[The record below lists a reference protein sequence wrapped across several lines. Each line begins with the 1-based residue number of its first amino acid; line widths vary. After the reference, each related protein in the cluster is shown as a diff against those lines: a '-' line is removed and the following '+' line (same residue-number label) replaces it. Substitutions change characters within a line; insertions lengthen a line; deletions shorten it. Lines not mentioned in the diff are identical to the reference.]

1 MARVVID
8 IETNNLLADMLD
20 YSSLPYKLNKNA
32 SLWCVVIRDVDT
44 NEVIV
49 LKSESGNTIT
59 KDMLQDVLVGTTEII
74 AHNGIKF
81 DFISLKLFGVLDYTV
96 GYLGQDDTI
105 FGIPVKITDT
115 LIRSRLFNP
124 DRYGGHSLD
133 AWGKKLG
140 EHKGNFH
147 NFDSYSDEMVTYCIQ
162 DTNVTALIFKELEK
176 EYISYSG
183 WKKPE
188 KLENK
193 LADLAVRRETYGF
206 WFDKEL
212 AITCLDDLIGKMQEL
227 ENNVN
232 PLLPPKP
239 MNKTKLKQFTPPKN
253 QFKKDGSV
261 ISVMEKFAEKHG
273 AKIQGNKFYYKDDVL
288 LLPLDE
294 PIETHEKASISD
306 LDHVKMYL
314 IDLGWKPSEFKVR
327 DLTKDS
333 KKQNLSYQKRVEAL
347 DRWLEQTFTDEKYKD
362 SRLSELGMGDD
373 RDTIRTKLLSQ
384 LRDDKPVR
392 VPTSPMVRV
401 GVEKELCPNLVKLG
415 DKVSFANDF
424 TLYLTYKHRKSSIAG
439 GDVEDMDFDEE
450 TPNTG
455 FLAMYRD
462 VDKRIPTPA
471 IEIGASCVPASTRL
485 LTWDGYKKI
494 VDVKIG
500 DKVLTH
506 EGTYQVVTDCIDN
519 GVKPTF
525 KVTLSNGMTLTCT
538 ANHPFYTTEGWVRC
552 EDLVADNVYV
562 YGEKE
567 AWKDAVGFDGYKV
580 SSWGSVVGKRG
591 FEVKPLTSNISGRP
605 CGVDIYTAPH
615 KKTRKGVGRLVCE
628 AFNGGYSN
636 LEVRHLDGNSWNN
649 NAENLVFGTSAENS
663 ADWKLH
669 GSCGLVAKVVRKL
682 TDEDVS
688 EIKRLVSL
696 DGKRGAHGR
705 IAKTFNVSR
714 EHVRDICSGK
724 KRSEVLNTTTKFVQS
739 FKTSKVVSVEYVCDQ
754 PTFDITVED
763 AHSYVAEGIVV
774 HNTNRYRHIGVCNI
788 ARASSIYGKE
798 MRSMF
803 GCGDGMLQLGF
814 DFSSLE
820 ARIQGHYILS
830 FEGEELAE
838 QLLAS
843 KPNDIHTLN
852 AKKLGIARDQAKA
865 IGYMLMYGGSYH
877 KAKKML
883 GISESEAKT
892 LVEDYW
898 KAVQPLS
905 DLKEAVTKVWQERG
919 KKFVVGV
926 DGRKIMTRSQHSL
939 LNALFQS
946 GGVICAKYT
955 TVFIYQLLEEQGY
968 NCNPFEH
975 SELDMCGMIEY
986 HDEGQLAVNP
996 KLIHLKV
1003 FDTEEQYKDFVS
1015 NWEGEQ
1021 LGAET
1026 HYQSGKICIAL
1037 PNPVSLAIEKAIKM
1051 AEKETRLKVPLGME
1065 YIVHKNWYG
1074 CH

>member
-1 MARVVID
+1 
-8 IETNNLLADMLD
+8 MLD
-20 YSSLPYKLNKNA
+20 YSSLPYKLNRDAN
-32 SLWCVVIRDVDT
+32 LWCIVIRDVDT
-44 NEVIV
+44 NEVTV
-49 LKSESGNTIT
+49 LKSESGETIT
-59 KDMLQDVLVGTTEII
+59 KEMLQDALVGTAEII

-81 DFISLKLFGVLDYTV
+81 DLISLKLFGVLDYTV

-147 NFDSYSDEMVTYCIQ
+147 NFESYSDEMVTYCIQ

-176 EYISYSG
+176 EYVSYNG

-212 AITCLDDLIGKMQEL
+212 AITCLDDLTGKMQEL

-253 QFKKDGSV
+253 PFKKDGSV
-261 ISVMEKFAEKHG
+261 SSIMEKFAEKHG
-273 AKIQGNKFYYKDDVL
+273 ARIQGNKFYYKDDVF

-314 IDLGWKPSEFKVR
+314 IELGWQPSEFKVR

-347 DRWLEQTFTDEKYKD
+347 DRWLEQTFTEEKYKD

-401 GVEKELCPNLVKLG
+401 GVEKDLCPNLVKLG

-471 IEIGASCVPASTRL
+471 IEIGAS
-485 LTWDGYKKI
+485 
-494 VDVKIG
+494 
-500 DKVLTH
+500 
-506 EGTYQVVTDCIDN
+506 
-519 GVKPTF
+519 
-525 KVTLSNGMTLTCT
+525 
-538 ANHPFYTTEGWVRC
+538 
-552 EDLVADNVYV
+552 
-562 YGEKE
+562 
-567 AWKDAVGFDGYKV
+567 
-580 SSWGSVVGKRG
+580 
-591 FEVKPLTSNISGRP
+591 
-605 CGVDIYTAPH
+605 
-615 KKTRKGVGRLVCE
+615 
-628 AFNGGYSN
+628 
-636 LEVRHLDGNSWNN
+636 
-649 NAENLVFGTSAENS
+649 
-663 ADWKLH
+663 
-669 GSCGLVAKVVRKL
+669 
-682 TDEDVS
+682 
-688 EIKRLVSL
+688 
-696 DGKRGAHGR
+696 
-705 IAKTFNVSR
+705 
-714 EHVRDICSGK
+714 
-724 KRSEVLNTTTKFVQS
+724 
-739 FKTSKVVSVEYVCDQ
+739 
-754 PTFDITVED
+754 
-763 AHSYVAEGIVV
+763 
-774 HNTNRYRHIGVCNI
+774 TNRYRHIGVCNI

-865 IGYMLMYGGSYH
+865 ISYMLMYGGSHH

-883 GISESEAKT
+883 GISEREAKT
-892 LVEDYW
+892 LVDDYW

-905 DLKEAVTKVWQERG
+905 DLKEAVTKVCKERG

-986 HDEGQLAVNP
+986 HDECQLAVNP
-996 KLIHLKV
+996 KLIPLKV

-1015 NWEGEQ
+1015 NWKGEQ

-1065 YIVHKNWYG
+1065 YVVHKNWYG

>member
-20 YSSLPYKLNKNA
+20 YSSLPYKLHKNA

-44 NEVIV
+44 NEVTV

-59 KDMLQDVLVGTTEII
+59 KDMLQDALVGTTEII

-147 NFDSYSDEMVTYCIQ
+147 NFESYSDEMVTYCIQ

-176 EYISYSG
+176 EYVSYSG

-212 AITCLDDLIGKMQEL
+212 AIICLDDLIGKMQEL

-261 ISVMEKFAEKHG
+261 SSVMEKFAEKHG
-273 AKIQGNKFYYKDDVL
+273 AKIQGNKFYYKDDVF

-314 IDLGWKPSEFKVR
+314 IDLGWQPSEFKVR

-347 DRWLEQTFTDEKYKD
+347 DRWLEQTFTEEKYKD
-362 SRLSELGMGDD
+362 SRLSELGMGND
-373 RDTIRTKLLSQ
+373 RDTIRTKLLSR

-401 GVEKELCPNLVKLG
+401 GVEKDLCPNLVMLG

-455 FLAMYRD
+455 FLSMYRD
-462 VDKRIPTPA
+462 VDKRIPTPSV
-471 IEIGASCVPASTRL
+471 EIGAS
-485 LTWDGYKKI
+485 
-494 VDVKIG
+494 
-500 DKVLTH
+500 
-506 EGTYQVVTDCIDN
+506 
-519 GVKPTF
+519 
-525 KVTLSNGMTLTCT
+525 
-538 ANHPFYTTEGWVRC
+538 
-552 EDLVADNVYV
+552 
-562 YGEKE
+562 
-567 AWKDAVGFDGYKV
+567 
-580 SSWGSVVGKRG
+580 
-591 FEVKPLTSNISGRP
+591 
-605 CGVDIYTAPH
+605 
-615 KKTRKGVGRLVCE
+615 
-628 AFNGGYSN
+628 
-636 LEVRHLDGNSWNN
+636 
-649 NAENLVFGTSAENS
+649 
-663 ADWKLH
+663 
-669 GSCGLVAKVVRKL
+669 
-682 TDEDVS
+682 
-688 EIKRLVSL
+688 
-696 DGKRGAHGR
+696 
-705 IAKTFNVSR
+705 
-714 EHVRDICSGK
+714 
-724 KRSEVLNTTTKFVQS
+724 
-739 FKTSKVVSVEYVCDQ
+739 
-754 PTFDITVED
+754 
-763 AHSYVAEGIVV
+763 
-774 HNTNRYRHIGVCNI
+774 TNRYRHIGVCNI

-803 GCGDGMLQLGF
+803 GCGDGMLQMGF

-843 KPNDIHTLN
+843 KPNDIHSVN
-852 AKKLGIARDQAKA
+852 AKKLNIARDQAKSLSYA
-865 IGYMLMYGGSYH
+865 LMYGASWH
-877 KAKKML
+877 KLKTML
-883 GISESEAKT
+883 GLNDAEAKA
-892 LVEDYW
+892 LFDAYW

-905 DLKEAVTKVWQERG
+905 DLKEAVTKVWKERG

-996 KLIHLKV
+996 KLIPLKV

-1015 NWEGEQ
+1015 NWKGGQ

-1037 PNPVSLAIEKAIKM
+1037 PNHVSLAIEKAIKM

-1065 YIVHKNWYG
+1065 YVVHKNWYG

>member
-8 IETNNLLADMLD
+8 IETNNLLANMLD
-20 YSSLPYKLNKNA
+20 YSSLPYKLHKNA
-32 SLWCVVIRDVDT
+32 NLWCVVIRDVDT
-44 NEVIV
+44 NEVTV

-59 KDMLQDVLVGTTEII
+59 KEMLQNALVGTTEVI

-147 NFDSYSDEMVTYCIQ
+147 NFESYSDEMVTYCIQ

-176 EYISYSG
+176 EYVSYSG

-253 QFKKDGSV
+253 PFKKDGSV
-261 ISVMEKFAEKHG
+261 SAVMEKFAEKHG
-273 AKIQGNKFYYKDDVL
+273 AKIQGNKFYYKDDVF

-294 PIETHEKASISD
+294 PIETYEKASISD

-314 IDLGWKPSEFKVR
+314 IDLGWQPSEFKVR

-347 DRWLEQTFTDEKYKD
+347 DRWLEQTFTEEKYKD

-415 DKVSFANDF
+415 DKVSFADDF

-439 GDVEDMDFDEE
+439 GDVEDMNFDEE

-455 FLAMYRD
+455 FLSMYRD

-471 IEIGASCVPASTRL
+471 IEIGAS
-485 LTWDGYKKI
+485 
-494 VDVKIG
+494 
-500 DKVLTH
+500 
-506 EGTYQVVTDCIDN
+506 
-519 GVKPTF
+519 
-525 KVTLSNGMTLTCT
+525 
-538 ANHPFYTTEGWVRC
+538 
-552 EDLVADNVYV
+552 
-562 YGEKE
+562 
-567 AWKDAVGFDGYKV
+567 
-580 SSWGSVVGKRG
+580 
-591 FEVKPLTSNISGRP
+591 
-605 CGVDIYTAPH
+605 
-615 KKTRKGVGRLVCE
+615 
-628 AFNGGYSN
+628 
-636 LEVRHLDGNSWNN
+636 
-649 NAENLVFGTSAENS
+649 
-663 ADWKLH
+663 
-669 GSCGLVAKVVRKL
+669 
-682 TDEDVS
+682 
-688 EIKRLVSL
+688 
-696 DGKRGAHGR
+696 
-705 IAKTFNVSR
+705 
-714 EHVRDICSGK
+714 
-724 KRSEVLNTTTKFVQS
+724 
-739 FKTSKVVSVEYVCDQ
+739 
-754 PTFDITVED
+754 
-763 AHSYVAEGIVV
+763 
-774 HNTNRYRHIGVCNI
+774 TNRYRHIGVCNI

-803 GCGDGMLQLGF
+803 GCGDGMLQMGF

-843 KPNDIHTLN
+843 KPNDIHSVN
-852 AKKLGIARDQAKA
+852 AKKLNIARDQAKSLSYA
-865 IGYMLMYGGSYH
+865 LMYGASWH
-877 KAKKML
+877 KLKTML
-883 GISESEAKT
+883 GLNDTEAKA
-892 LVEDYW
+892 LFDAYW

-905 DLKEAVTKVWQERG
+905 DLKEAVTKVWQQRG

-986 HDEGQLAVNP
+986 HKCCGFLQ
-996 KLIHLKV
+996 
-1003 FDTEEQYKDFVS
+1003 
-1015 NWEGEQ
+1015 
-1021 LGAET
+1021 
-1026 HYQSGKICIAL
+1026 
-1037 PNPVSLAIEKAIKM
+1037 
-1051 AEKETRLKVPLGME
+1051 
-1065 YIVHKNWYG
+1065 
-1074 CH
+1074 

>member
-1 MARVVID
+1 MTRKVID

-20 YSSLPYKLNKNA
+20 YSSLPYKLNKDA
-32 SLWCVVIRDVDT
+32 RLWCVVIRDVDT
-44 NEVIV
+44 NEVTV

-59 KDMLQDVLVGTTEII
+59 KEMLKDALVGTTEII

-147 NFDSYSDEMVTYCIQ
+147 NFESYSDEMVTYCIQ

-176 EYISYSG
+176 EYVSYSG

-206 WFDKEL
+206 WFDKKL
-212 AITCLDDLIGKMQEL
+212 AVTCLDDLIGKMQEL

-253 QFKKDGSV
+253 PFKKDGSV
-261 ISVMEKFAEKHG
+261 SAIMEKFAEKHG
-273 AKIQGNKFYYKDDVL
+273 AKIQGNKFYYKDDVF

-314 IDLGWKPSEFKVR
+314 IDLGWQPSEFKVR

-347 DRWLEQTFTDEKYKD
+347 DRWLEQTFTDEKYKE
-362 SRLSELGMGDD
+362 SRLNELGMGND
-373 RDTIRTKLLSQ
+373 RDVIRRKLLSKLQ
-384 LRDDKPVR
+384 DDKPVR

-401 GVEKELCPNLVKLG
+401 GVEKDLCPNLVKLG

-462 VDKRIPTPA
+462 VDKRIPTPS
-471 IEIGASCVPASTRL
+471 IEIGAS
-485 LTWDGYKKI
+485 
-494 VDVKIG
+494 
-500 DKVLTH
+500 
-506 EGTYQVVTDCIDN
+506 
-519 GVKPTF
+519 
-525 KVTLSNGMTLTCT
+525 
-538 ANHPFYTTEGWVRC
+538 
-552 EDLVADNVYV
+552 
-562 YGEKE
+562 
-567 AWKDAVGFDGYKV
+567 
-580 SSWGSVVGKRG
+580 
-591 FEVKPLTSNISGRP
+591 
-605 CGVDIYTAPH
+605 
-615 KKTRKGVGRLVCE
+615 
-628 AFNGGYSN
+628 
-636 LEVRHLDGNSWNN
+636 
-649 NAENLVFGTSAENS
+649 
-663 ADWKLH
+663 
-669 GSCGLVAKVVRKL
+669 
-682 TDEDVS
+682 
-688 EIKRLVSL
+688 
-696 DGKRGAHGR
+696 
-705 IAKTFNVSR
+705 
-714 EHVRDICSGK
+714 
-724 KRSEVLNTTTKFVQS
+724 
-739 FKTSKVVSVEYVCDQ
+739 
-754 PTFDITVED
+754 
-763 AHSYVAEGIVV
+763 
-774 HNTNRYRHIGVCNI
+774 TNRYRHIGVCNI

-803 GCGDGMLQLGF
+803 GCGDGMLQMGF

-843 KPNDIHTLN
+843 KPNDIHSVN
-852 AKKLGIARDQAKA
+852 AKKLNIARDQAKSLSYA
-865 IGYMLMYGGSYH
+865 LMYGASWH
-877 KAKKML
+877 KLKTML
-883 GISESEAKT
+883 GLNDTDAKA
-892 LVEDYW
+892 LFDAYW

-905 DLKEAVTKVWQERG
+905 DLKEAVTKVWQQRG

-986 HDEGQLAVNP
+986 HDECQLAVNP
-996 KLIHLKV
+996 KLIPLKV

-1015 NWEGEQ
+1015 GWKGEQ

-1037 PNPVSLAIEKAIKM
+1037 PNPISLAIEKAIKM

>member
-261 ISVMEKFAEKHG
+261 SSVMEKFAEKHG

-471 IEIGASCVPASTRL
+471 IEIGAS
-485 LTWDGYKKI
+485 
-494 VDVKIG
+494 
-500 DKVLTH
+500 
-506 EGTYQVVTDCIDN
+506 
-519 GVKPTF
+519 
-525 KVTLSNGMTLTCT
+525 
-538 ANHPFYTTEGWVRC
+538 
-552 EDLVADNVYV
+552 
-562 YGEKE
+562 
-567 AWKDAVGFDGYKV
+567 
-580 SSWGSVVGKRG
+580 
-591 FEVKPLTSNISGRP
+591 
-605 CGVDIYTAPH
+605 
-615 KKTRKGVGRLVCE
+615 
-628 AFNGGYSN
+628 
-636 LEVRHLDGNSWNN
+636 
-649 NAENLVFGTSAENS
+649 
-663 ADWKLH
+663 
-669 GSCGLVAKVVRKL
+669 
-682 TDEDVS
+682 
-688 EIKRLVSL
+688 
-696 DGKRGAHGR
+696 
-705 IAKTFNVSR
+705 
-714 EHVRDICSGK
+714 
-724 KRSEVLNTTTKFVQS
+724 
-739 FKTSKVVSVEYVCDQ
+739 
-754 PTFDITVED
+754 
-763 AHSYVAEGIVV
+763 
-774 HNTNRYRHIGVCNI
+774 TNRYRHIGVCNI

-865 IGYMLMYGGSYH
+865 ISYMLMYGGSYH

>member
-1 MARVVID
+1 MSRKVID
-8 IETNNLLADMLD
+8 IETNNLLAEMLD
-20 YSSLPYKLNKNA
+20 FSSLPYKLHKNA
-32 SLWCVVIRDVDT
+32 NLWCVVIRDVDT
-44 NEVIV
+44 NEVTV

-59 KDMLQDVLVGTTEII
+59 KEMLQNALVGTTEII

-147 NFDSYSDEMVTYCIQ
+147 NFESYSDEMVTYCIQ

-176 EYISYSG
+176 EYVSYNG

-212 AITCLDDLIGKMQEL
+212 AVTCLDDLIGKMQEL
-227 ENNVN
+227 ETNVN

-253 QFKKDGSV
+253 PFKKDGSV
-261 ISVMEKFAEKHG
+261 SSIMEKFAEKHG
-273 AKIQGNKFYYKDDVL
+273 ARIQGNKFYYKDDVF

-306 LDHVKMYL
+306 IDHVKMYL
-314 IDLGWKPSEFKVR
+314 IELGWQPSEFKVR

-347 DRWLEQTFTDEKYKD
+347 DRWLEQTFTEEKYKD

-401 GVEKELCPNLVKLG
+401 GVEKDLCPNLVKLG
-415 DKVSFANDF
+415 DRVSFANDF

-471 IEIGASCVPASTRL
+471 IEIGAS
-485 LTWDGYKKI
+485 
-494 VDVKIG
+494 
-500 DKVLTH
+500 
-506 EGTYQVVTDCIDN
+506 
-519 GVKPTF
+519 
-525 KVTLSNGMTLTCT
+525 
-538 ANHPFYTTEGWVRC
+538 
-552 EDLVADNVYV
+552 
-562 YGEKE
+562 
-567 AWKDAVGFDGYKV
+567 
-580 SSWGSVVGKRG
+580 
-591 FEVKPLTSNISGRP
+591 
-605 CGVDIYTAPH
+605 
-615 KKTRKGVGRLVCE
+615 
-628 AFNGGYSN
+628 
-636 LEVRHLDGNSWNN
+636 
-649 NAENLVFGTSAENS
+649 
-663 ADWKLH
+663 
-669 GSCGLVAKVVRKL
+669 
-682 TDEDVS
+682 
-688 EIKRLVSL
+688 
-696 DGKRGAHGR
+696 
-705 IAKTFNVSR
+705 
-714 EHVRDICSGK
+714 
-724 KRSEVLNTTTKFVQS
+724 
-739 FKTSKVVSVEYVCDQ
+739 
-754 PTFDITVED
+754 
-763 AHSYVAEGIVV
+763 
-774 HNTNRYRHIGVCNI
+774 TNRYRHIGVCNI

-865 IGYMLMYGGSYH
+865 ISYMLMYGGSHH

-883 GISESEAKT
+883 GISEMEAKT
-892 LVEDYW
+892 LVDDYW

-905 DLKEAVTKVWQERG
+905 DLKEAVTKVCKERG

-986 HDEGQLAVNP
+986 HDECQLAVNP
-996 KLIHLKV
+996 KLIPLKV

-1015 NWEGEQ
+1015 NWKGVQ

-1065 YIVHKNWYG
+1065 YVVHKNWYG

>member
-1 MARVVID
+1 MTRKVID
-8 IETNNLLADMLD
+8 IETNNLLAEMLD
-20 YSSLPYKLNKNA
+20 FSSFPYKLNSDA
-32 SLWCVVIRDVDT
+32 RLWCIVIRDVDT
-44 NEVIV
+44 NEVTV
-49 LKSESGNTIT
+49 LKSESGDTIT
-59 KDMLQDVLVGTTEII
+59 KEMLQNALHGTTEII

-81 DFISLKLFGVLDYTV
+81 DFISLKLFGVLGYTV
-96 GYLGQDDTI
+96 GYLGQDDAI

-140 EHKGNFH
+140 EPKGNFH
-147 NFDSYSDEMVTYCIQ
+147 NFESYSDEMVTYCIQ

-176 EYISYSG
+176 EYVSYNG

-239 MNKTKLKQFTPPKN
+239 MNKTKLKQFTAPKN

-261 ISVMEKFAEKHG
+261 SSVMEKFAEKHG

-333 KKQNLSYQKRVEAL
+333 KKQNLSYQKRIEAL
-347 DRWLEQTFTDEKYKD
+347 DRWLEQTFTDEKYKE
-362 SRLSELGMGDD
+362 SRLGELGMGDD
-373 RDTIRTKLLSQ
+373 KGTIRTKLLSQ

-439 GDVEDMDFDEE
+439 GDVEDIDFDEE
-450 TPNTG
+450 TPSTG

-471 IEIGASCVPASTRL
+471 IEIGAS
-485 LTWDGYKKI
+485 
-494 VDVKIG
+494 
-500 DKVLTH
+500 
-506 EGTYQVVTDCIDN
+506 
-519 GVKPTF
+519 
-525 KVTLSNGMTLTCT
+525 
-538 ANHPFYTTEGWVRC
+538 
-552 EDLVADNVYV
+552 
-562 YGEKE
+562 
-567 AWKDAVGFDGYKV
+567 
-580 SSWGSVVGKRG
+580 
-591 FEVKPLTSNISGRP
+591 
-605 CGVDIYTAPH
+605 
-615 KKTRKGVGRLVCE
+615 
-628 AFNGGYSN
+628 
-636 LEVRHLDGNSWNN
+636 
-649 NAENLVFGTSAENS
+649 
-663 ADWKLH
+663 
-669 GSCGLVAKVVRKL
+669 
-682 TDEDVS
+682 
-688 EIKRLVSL
+688 
-696 DGKRGAHGR
+696 
-705 IAKTFNVSR
+705 
-714 EHVRDICSGK
+714 
-724 KRSEVLNTTTKFVQS
+724 
-739 FKTSKVVSVEYVCDQ
+739 
-754 PTFDITVED
+754 
-763 AHSYVAEGIVV
+763 
-774 HNTNRYRHIGVCNI
+774 TNRYRHIGVCNI

-803 GCGDGMLQLGF
+803 GCGDGMLQVGF
-814 DFSSLE
+814 DFASLE
-820 ARIQGHYILS
+820 ARIQGHYIMN
-830 FEGEELAE
+830 FEGEGLAE

-865 IGYMLMYGGSYH
+865 ISYMLMYGGSHH

-883 GISESEAKT
+883 GIGESEAKT

-905 DLKEAVTKVWQERG
+905 DLKEAVTKVWKERG

-986 HDEGQLAVNP
+986 HDECQLAVNP
-996 KLIHLKV
+996 KLIPLKV
-1003 FDTEEQYKDFVS
+1003 FDTEEQYQDFVS
-1015 NWEGEQ
+1015 GWKGEQ

-1037 PNPVSLAIEKAIKM
+1037 PNPISLAIEKAIKM

-1065 YIVHKNWYG
+1065 YIVHKN
-1074 CH
+1074 

>member
-20 YSSLPYKLNKNA
+20 YSSLPYKLTKNA
-32 SLWCVVIRDVDT
+32 NLWCIVVRDVDT
-44 NEVIV
+44 NEVTV

-59 KDMLQDVLVGTTEII
+59 KEMLQNALVGTTEII

-81 DFISLKLFGVLDYTV
+81 DFISLKLFAVLDYTV

-105 FGIPVKITDT
+105 FGIPIKITDT

-162 DTNVTALIFKELEK
+162 DTNVTTLIFKELEK
-176 EYISYSG
+176 EYVSYRG

-239 MNKTKLKQFTPPKN
+239 MNKTKLKQFTAPKN
-253 QFKKDGSV
+253 PFKKDGSV
-261 ISVMEKFAEKHG
+261 SSVMEKFADKHG
-273 AKIQGNKFYYKDDVL
+273 AKIQGNKFYYKDDVF
-288 LLPLDE
+288 LLPLDT

-347 DRWLEQTFTDEKYKD
+347 DRWLEQTFTDEKYKE

-373 RDTIRTKLLSQ
+373 RDTIRRKLLSKLQ
-384 LRDDKPVR
+384 DDKPVR

-401 GVEKELCPNLVKLG
+401 GVEKDLCPNLVKLG

-471 IEIGASCVPASTRL
+471 IEIGAS
-485 LTWDGYKKI
+485 
-494 VDVKIG
+494 
-500 DKVLTH
+500 
-506 EGTYQVVTDCIDN
+506 
-519 GVKPTF
+519 
-525 KVTLSNGMTLTCT
+525 
-538 ANHPFYTTEGWVRC
+538 
-552 EDLVADNVYV
+552 
-562 YGEKE
+562 
-567 AWKDAVGFDGYKV
+567 
-580 SSWGSVVGKRG
+580 
-591 FEVKPLTSNISGRP
+591 
-605 CGVDIYTAPH
+605 
-615 KKTRKGVGRLVCE
+615 
-628 AFNGGYSN
+628 
-636 LEVRHLDGNSWNN
+636 
-649 NAENLVFGTSAENS
+649 
-663 ADWKLH
+663 
-669 GSCGLVAKVVRKL
+669 
-682 TDEDVS
+682 
-688 EIKRLVSL
+688 
-696 DGKRGAHGR
+696 
-705 IAKTFNVSR
+705 
-714 EHVRDICSGK
+714 
-724 KRSEVLNTTTKFVQS
+724 
-739 FKTSKVVSVEYVCDQ
+739 
-754 PTFDITVED
+754 
-763 AHSYVAEGIVV
+763 
-774 HNTNRYRHIGVCNI
+774 TNRYRHIGVCNI

-830 FEGEELAE
+830 FEGEGLAE

-883 GISESEAKT
+883 GIGESEAKT

-905 DLKEAVTKVWQERG
+905 DLKEAVTKVWQQRG

-926 DGRKIMTRSQHSL
+926 DGRNIMTRSQHSL

-955 TVFIYQLLEEQGY
+955 TVFLYQLLEEQGY
-968 NCNPFEH
+968 NCNPFEQ

-986 HDEGQLAVNP
+986 HDECQLAVNP
-996 KLIHLKV
+996 KLIPLKV

-1015 NWEGEQ
+1015 GWQGEQ

-1051 AEKETRLKVPLGME
+1051 AEKETGLKVPLGME

>member
-1 MARVVID
+1 MFVILFNGESKVSRKVID
-8 IETNNLLADMLD
+8 IETNNLLANMLD
-20 YSSLPYKLNKNA
+20 FSSLPYKLKTDA
-32 SLWCVVIRDVDT
+32 RLWCIVIRDVDT
-44 NEVIV
+44 NEVTV
-49 LKSESGNTIT
+49 LKSESGDTIT
-59 KDMLQDVLVGTTEII
+59 KGMLQNALHGTTEII

-81 DFISLKLFGVLDYTV
+81 DFISLKLFGVLGYTV

-147 NFDSYSDEMVTYCIQ
+147 NFESYSDEMVTYCIQ

-253 QFKKDGSV
+253 PFKKDGSV
-261 ISVMEKFAEKHG
+261 SSIMEKFAEKHG
-273 AKIQGNKFYYKDDVL
+273 ARIQGNKFYYKDDVF

-314 IDLGWKPSEFKVR
+314 IELGWQPSEFKVR

-347 DRWLEQTFTDEKYKD
+347 DRWLEQTFTEEKYKD

-401 GVEKELCPNLVKLG
+401 GVEKDLCPNLVKLG

-471 IEIGASCVPASTRL
+471 IEIGAS
-485 LTWDGYKKI
+485 
-494 VDVKIG
+494 
-500 DKVLTH
+500 
-506 EGTYQVVTDCIDN
+506 
-519 GVKPTF
+519 
-525 KVTLSNGMTLTCT
+525 
-538 ANHPFYTTEGWVRC
+538 
-552 EDLVADNVYV
+552 
-562 YGEKE
+562 
-567 AWKDAVGFDGYKV
+567 
-580 SSWGSVVGKRG
+580 
-591 FEVKPLTSNISGRP
+591 
-605 CGVDIYTAPH
+605 
-615 KKTRKGVGRLVCE
+615 
-628 AFNGGYSN
+628 
-636 LEVRHLDGNSWNN
+636 
-649 NAENLVFGTSAENS
+649 
-663 ADWKLH
+663 
-669 GSCGLVAKVVRKL
+669 
-682 TDEDVS
+682 
-688 EIKRLVSL
+688 
-696 DGKRGAHGR
+696 
-705 IAKTFNVSR
+705 
-714 EHVRDICSGK
+714 
-724 KRSEVLNTTTKFVQS
+724 
-739 FKTSKVVSVEYVCDQ
+739 
-754 PTFDITVED
+754 
-763 AHSYVAEGIVV
+763 
-774 HNTNRYRHIGVCNI
+774 TNRYRHIGVCNI

-865 IGYMLMYGGSYH
+865 ISYMLMYGGSHH

-883 GISESEAKT
+883 GISEREAKT
-892 LVEDYW
+892 LVDDYW

-905 DLKEAVTKVWQERG
+905 DLKEAVTKVWKERG

-996 KLIHLKV
+996 KLIPLKV

-1015 NWEGEQ
+1015 NWKGEQ

>member
-1 MARVVID
+1 MTRKVID
-8 IETNNLLADMLD
+8 IETNNLLANMLD

-32 SLWCVVIRDVDT
+32 NLWCIVIRDVDT
-44 NEVIV
+44 NEVTV
-49 LKSESGNTIT
+49 LKSESGDTIT
-59 KDMLQDVLVGTTEII
+59 KEMLQNALVGTTEII

-147 NFDSYSDEMVTYCIQ
+147 SFESYSDEMVTYCIQ

-176 EYISYSG
+176 EYVSYSG

-253 QFKKDGSV
+253 PFKKDGSV
-261 ISVMEKFAEKHG
+261 SAVMEKFAEKHG
-273 AKIQGNKFYYKDDVL
+273 AKIQGNKFYYKDDVF

-306 LDHVKMYL
+306 LDHVKMHL
-314 IDLGWKPSEFKVR
+314 INLGWKPSEFKVR
-327 DLTKDS
+327 DLTKDT
-333 KKQNLSYQKRVEAL
+333 KKQSLTYQKRLDAL
-347 DRWLEQTFTDEKYKD
+347 DRWLEQTFTEGKYKD
-362 SRLSELGMGDD
+362 DRLQELGLDDD
-373 RDTIRTKLLSQ
+373 RDTIRRKLASKLQ
-384 LRDDKPVR
+384 DDKPVR

-401 GVEKELCPNLVKLG
+401 GVEKELCPNLIKLG

-471 IEIGASCVPASTRL
+471 IEIGAS
-485 LTWDGYKKI
+485 
-494 VDVKIG
+494 
-500 DKVLTH
+500 
-506 EGTYQVVTDCIDN
+506 
-519 GVKPTF
+519 
-525 KVTLSNGMTLTCT
+525 
-538 ANHPFYTTEGWVRC
+538 
-552 EDLVADNVYV
+552 
-562 YGEKE
+562 
-567 AWKDAVGFDGYKV
+567 
-580 SSWGSVVGKRG
+580 
-591 FEVKPLTSNISGRP
+591 
-605 CGVDIYTAPH
+605 
-615 KKTRKGVGRLVCE
+615 
-628 AFNGGYSN
+628 
-636 LEVRHLDGNSWNN
+636 
-649 NAENLVFGTSAENS
+649 
-663 ADWKLH
+663 
-669 GSCGLVAKVVRKL
+669 
-682 TDEDVS
+682 
-688 EIKRLVSL
+688 
-696 DGKRGAHGR
+696 
-705 IAKTFNVSR
+705 
-714 EHVRDICSGK
+714 
-724 KRSEVLNTTTKFVQS
+724 
-739 FKTSKVVSVEYVCDQ
+739 
-754 PTFDITVED
+754 
-763 AHSYVAEGIVV
+763 
-774 HNTNRYRHIGVCNI
+774 TNRYRHIGVCNI

-803 GCGDGMLQLGF
+803 GCGDDMLQLGF

-820 ARIQGHYILS
+820 ARIQGHYIMN
-830 FEGEELAE
+830 FEGEGLAE

-852 AKKLGIARDQAKA
+852 AKKLGIARDQAKS

-986 HDEGQLAVNP
+986 HDECQLAVNP
-996 KLIHLKV
+996 KLIPLKV

-1015 NWEGEQ
+1015 NWKGEQ

-1065 YIVHKNWYG
+1065 YVVHKNWYG

>member
-8 IETNNLLADMLD
+8 IETNNLLANMLD
-20 YSSLPYKLNKNA
+20 YSSLPYKLHKNA
-32 SLWCVVIRDVDT
+32 NLWCVVIRDVDT
-44 NEVIV
+44 NEVTV

-59 KDMLQDVLVGTTEII
+59 KEMLQNALVGTTEII

-147 NFDSYSDEMVTYCIQ
+147 NFESYSDEMVTYCIQ

-176 EYISYSG
+176 EYVSYSG

-253 QFKKDGSV
+253 PFKKDGSV
-261 ISVMEKFAEKHG
+261 SAVMEKFAEKHG
-273 AKIQGNKFYYKDDVL
+273 AKIQGNKFYYKDDVF

-314 IDLGWKPSEFKVR
+314 IELGWQPSEFKVR

-347 DRWLEQTFTDEKYKD
+347 DRWLEQTFTEEKYKD

-373 RDTIRTKLLSQ
+373 RDTIRRKLLSKLQ
-384 LRDDKPVR
+384 DDKPVR

-471 IEIGASCVPASTRL
+471 IEIGAS
-485 LTWDGYKKI
+485 
-494 VDVKIG
+494 
-500 DKVLTH
+500 
-506 EGTYQVVTDCIDN
+506 
-519 GVKPTF
+519 
-525 KVTLSNGMTLTCT
+525 
-538 ANHPFYTTEGWVRC
+538 
-552 EDLVADNVYV
+552 
-562 YGEKE
+562 
-567 AWKDAVGFDGYKV
+567 
-580 SSWGSVVGKRG
+580 
-591 FEVKPLTSNISGRP
+591 
-605 CGVDIYTAPH
+605 
-615 KKTRKGVGRLVCE
+615 
-628 AFNGGYSN
+628 
-636 LEVRHLDGNSWNN
+636 
-649 NAENLVFGTSAENS
+649 
-663 ADWKLH
+663 
-669 GSCGLVAKVVRKL
+669 
-682 TDEDVS
+682 
-688 EIKRLVSL
+688 
-696 DGKRGAHGR
+696 
-705 IAKTFNVSR
+705 
-714 EHVRDICSGK
+714 
-724 KRSEVLNTTTKFVQS
+724 
-739 FKTSKVVSVEYVCDQ
+739 
-754 PTFDITVED
+754 
-763 AHSYVAEGIVV
+763 
-774 HNTNRYRHIGVCNI
+774 TNRYRHIGVCNI

-865 IGYMLMYGGSYH
+865 ISYMLMYGGSHH

-883 GISESEAKT
+883 GISEREAKT
-892 LVEDYW
+892 LVDDYW

-905 DLKEAVTKVWQERG
+905 DLKEAVTKVWQQRG

-996 KLIHLKV
+996 KLIPLKV

-1015 NWEGEQ
+1015 NWKGEQ

-1065 YIVHKNWYG
+1065 YVVHKNWYG

>member
-1 MARVVID
+1 MTRKVID
-8 IETNNLLADMLD
+8 IETNNLLAEMLD
-20 YSSLPYKLNKNA
+20 FSSFPYKLNSDA
-32 SLWCVVIRDVDT
+32 RLWCIVIRDVDT
-44 NEVIV
+44 NEVTV
-49 LKSESGNTIT
+49 LKSESGDTIT
-59 KDMLQDVLVGTTEII
+59 KEMLQNALHGTTEII

-81 DFISLKLFGVLDYTV
+81 DFISLKLFGVLGYTV

-140 EHKGNFH
+140 EPKGNFH

-176 EYISYSG
+176 EYVSYSG

-261 ISVMEKFAEKHG
+261 SSVMEKFAEKHG

-288 LLPLDE
+288 LLPLDV

-439 GDVEDMDFDEE
+439 GDVEDMNFDEE

-471 IEIGASCVPASTRL
+471 IEIGAS
-485 LTWDGYKKI
+485 
-494 VDVKIG
+494 
-500 DKVLTH
+500 
-506 EGTYQVVTDCIDN
+506 
-519 GVKPTF
+519 
-525 KVTLSNGMTLTCT
+525 
-538 ANHPFYTTEGWVRC
+538 
-552 EDLVADNVYV
+552 
-562 YGEKE
+562 
-567 AWKDAVGFDGYKV
+567 
-580 SSWGSVVGKRG
+580 
-591 FEVKPLTSNISGRP
+591 
-605 CGVDIYTAPH
+605 
-615 KKTRKGVGRLVCE
+615 
-628 AFNGGYSN
+628 
-636 LEVRHLDGNSWNN
+636 
-649 NAENLVFGTSAENS
+649 
-663 ADWKLH
+663 
-669 GSCGLVAKVVRKL
+669 
-682 TDEDVS
+682 
-688 EIKRLVSL
+688 
-696 DGKRGAHGR
+696 
-705 IAKTFNVSR
+705 
-714 EHVRDICSGK
+714 
-724 KRSEVLNTTTKFVQS
+724 
-739 FKTSKVVSVEYVCDQ
+739 
-754 PTFDITVED
+754 
-763 AHSYVAEGIVV
+763 
-774 HNTNRYRHIGVCNI
+774 TNRYRHIGVCNI

-803 GCGDGMLQLGF
+803 GCGDDMLQLGF

-820 ARIQGHYILS
+820 ARIQGHYIMN
-830 FEGEELAE
+830 FEGEGLAE

-865 IGYMLMYGGSYH
+865 ISYMLMYGGSHH

-905 DLKEAVTKVWQERG
+905 DLKEAVTKVWQQRG

-986 HDEGQLAVNP
+986 HDECQLAVNP
-996 KLIHLKV
+996 KLIPLKV

-1015 NWEGEQ
+1015 NWKGEQ

-1065 YIVHKNWYG
+1065 YVVHKNWYG

>member
-261 ISVMEKFAEKHG
+261 SSVMEKFAEKHG

-471 IEIGASCVPASTRL
+471 IEIGAS
-485 LTWDGYKKI
+485 
-494 VDVKIG
+494 
-500 DKVLTH
+500 
-506 EGTYQVVTDCIDN
+506 
-519 GVKPTF
+519 
-525 KVTLSNGMTLTCT
+525 
-538 ANHPFYTTEGWVRC
+538 
-552 EDLVADNVYV
+552 
-562 YGEKE
+562 
-567 AWKDAVGFDGYKV
+567 
-580 SSWGSVVGKRG
+580 
-591 FEVKPLTSNISGRP
+591 
-605 CGVDIYTAPH
+605 
-615 KKTRKGVGRLVCE
+615 
-628 AFNGGYSN
+628 
-636 LEVRHLDGNSWNN
+636 
-649 NAENLVFGTSAENS
+649 
-663 ADWKLH
+663 
-669 GSCGLVAKVVRKL
+669 
-682 TDEDVS
+682 
-688 EIKRLVSL
+688 
-696 DGKRGAHGR
+696 
-705 IAKTFNVSR
+705 
-714 EHVRDICSGK
+714 
-724 KRSEVLNTTTKFVQS
+724 
-739 FKTSKVVSVEYVCDQ
+739 
-754 PTFDITVED
+754 
-763 AHSYVAEGIVV
+763 
-774 HNTNRYRHIGVCNI
+774 TNRYRHIGVCNI

>member
-1 MARVVID
+1 MSRKVID

-20 YSSLPYKLNKNA
+20 YSSLPYKLHKNA
-32 SLWCVVIRDVDT
+32 NLWCVVIRDVDT
-44 NEVIV
+44 NEVTV
-49 LKSESGNTIT
+49 LKSESENTIT
-59 KDMLQDVLVGTTEII
+59 KEMLQNALVGTTEII

-147 NFDSYSDEMVTYCIQ
+147 NFESYSDEMVTYCIQ

-176 EYISYSG
+176 EYVSYNG

-239 MNKTKLKQFTPPKN
+239 MNKTKLKQFTAPKN

-261 ISVMEKFAEKHG
+261 SAIMEKFAEKHG
-273 AKIQGNKFYYKDDVL
+273 AKIQGNKFYYKDDVF

-314 IDLGWKPSEFKVR
+314 IDLGWQPSEFKVR

-333 KKQNLSYQKRVEAL
+333 KKQNISYQKRVEAL
-347 DRWLEQTFTDEKYKD
+347 DRWLEQTFTDEKYKE

-373 RDTIRTKLLSQ
+373 RDVIRRKLLSKLQ
-384 LRDDKPVR
+384 DDKPVR

-401 GVEKELCPNLVKLG
+401 GVEKDLCPNLIKLG

-471 IEIGASCVPASTRL
+471 IEIGAS
-485 LTWDGYKKI
+485 
-494 VDVKIG
+494 
-500 DKVLTH
+500 
-506 EGTYQVVTDCIDN
+506 
-519 GVKPTF
+519 
-525 KVTLSNGMTLTCT
+525 
-538 ANHPFYTTEGWVRC
+538 
-552 EDLVADNVYV
+552 
-562 YGEKE
+562 
-567 AWKDAVGFDGYKV
+567 
-580 SSWGSVVGKRG
+580 
-591 FEVKPLTSNISGRP
+591 
-605 CGVDIYTAPH
+605 
-615 KKTRKGVGRLVCE
+615 
-628 AFNGGYSN
+628 
-636 LEVRHLDGNSWNN
+636 
-649 NAENLVFGTSAENS
+649 
-663 ADWKLH
+663 
-669 GSCGLVAKVVRKL
+669 
-682 TDEDVS
+682 
-688 EIKRLVSL
+688 
-696 DGKRGAHGR
+696 
-705 IAKTFNVSR
+705 
-714 EHVRDICSGK
+714 
-724 KRSEVLNTTTKFVQS
+724 
-739 FKTSKVVSVEYVCDQ
+739 
-754 PTFDITVED
+754 
-763 AHSYVAEGIVV
+763 
-774 HNTNRYRHIGVCNI
+774 TNRYRHIGVCNI

-803 GCGDGMLQLGF
+803 GCGEGMLQLGF

-820 ARIQGHYILS
+820 ARIQGHYIMN
-830 FEGEELAE
+830 FEGEGLAE

-865 IGYMLMYGGSYH
+865 ISYMLMYGGSHH

-883 GISESEAKT
+883 GIGESEAKT
-892 LVEDYW
+892 LVDDYW

-905 DLKEAVTKVWQERG
+905 DLKEAVTKVLQERG

-926 DGRKIMTRSQHSL
+926 DGRKIMIRSQHSL

-968 NCNPFEH
+968 HCNPFEH

-986 HDEGQLAVNP
+986 HDECQLAVNP
-996 KLIHLKV
+996 KLIPLKV
-1003 FDTEEQYKDFVS
+1003 FDTEEQYQDFVS
-1015 NWEGEQ
+1015 GWKGEQ

-1065 YIVHKNWYG
+1065 YVVHKNWYG

>member
-32 SLWCVVIRDVDT
+32 NLWCVVIRDVDT
-44 NEVIV
+44 NEVTV

-59 KDMLQDVLVGTTEII
+59 KDMLQDALVGTTEII

-176 EYISYSG
+176 EYVSYSG

-261 ISVMEKFAEKHG
+261 SSVMEKFAEKHG
-273 AKIQGNKFYYKDDVL
+273 AKIQGNKFYYKDDVF

-294 PIETHEKASISD
+294 PIETYEKASISD

-314 IDLGWKPSEFKVR
+314 IDLGWQPSEFKVR

-347 DRWLEQTFTDEKYKD
+347 DRWLEQTFTDEKYKE
-362 SRLSELGMGDD
+362 SRLNELGMGDD
-373 RDTIRTKLLSQ
+373 RDTIRRKLLSKLQ
-384 LRDDKPVR
+384 DDKPVR

-439 GDVEDMDFDEE
+439 GDVEDIDFDEE

-471 IEIGASCVPASTRL
+471 IEIGAS
-485 LTWDGYKKI
+485 
-494 VDVKIG
+494 
-500 DKVLTH
+500 
-506 EGTYQVVTDCIDN
+506 
-519 GVKPTF
+519 
-525 KVTLSNGMTLTCT
+525 
-538 ANHPFYTTEGWVRC
+538 
-552 EDLVADNVYV
+552 
-562 YGEKE
+562 
-567 AWKDAVGFDGYKV
+567 
-580 SSWGSVVGKRG
+580 
-591 FEVKPLTSNISGRP
+591 
-605 CGVDIYTAPH
+605 
-615 KKTRKGVGRLVCE
+615 
-628 AFNGGYSN
+628 
-636 LEVRHLDGNSWNN
+636 
-649 NAENLVFGTSAENS
+649 
-663 ADWKLH
+663 
-669 GSCGLVAKVVRKL
+669 
-682 TDEDVS
+682 
-688 EIKRLVSL
+688 
-696 DGKRGAHGR
+696 
-705 IAKTFNVSR
+705 
-714 EHVRDICSGK
+714 
-724 KRSEVLNTTTKFVQS
+724 
-739 FKTSKVVSVEYVCDQ
+739 
-754 PTFDITVED
+754 
-763 AHSYVAEGIVV
+763 
-774 HNTNRYRHIGVCNI
+774 TNRYRHIGVCNI

-803 GCGDGMLQLGF
+803 GCGDGMMQLGF

-820 ARIQGHYILS
+820 ARIQGHYIMN
-830 FEGEELAE
+830 FEGEGLAE

-865 IGYMLMYGGSYH
+865 ISYMLMYGGSHH

-883 GISESEAKT
+883 GIGESEAKN

-986 HDEGQLAVNP
+986 HDECQLAVNP
-996 KLIHLKV
+996 KLIPLKV

-1015 NWEGEQ
+1015 NWKGEQ

>member
-1 MARVVID
+1 MTRKVID

-20 YSSLPYKLNKNA
+20 YSSLPYKLHKNA

-44 NEVIV
+44 NEVTV

-59 KDMLQDVLVGTTEII
+59 KGMLQDALVGTTEII

-147 NFDSYSDEMVTYCIQ
+147 NFDSYSDEMVTYCVQ

-176 EYISYSG
+176 EYVSYSG

-261 ISVMEKFAEKHG
+261 SSVMEKFAEKHG
-273 AKIQGNKFYYKDDVL
+273 AKIQGNKFYYKDDVF

-471 IEIGASCVPASTRL
+471 IEIGAS
-485 LTWDGYKKI
+485 
-494 VDVKIG
+494 
-500 DKVLTH
+500 
-506 EGTYQVVTDCIDN
+506 
-519 GVKPTF
+519 
-525 KVTLSNGMTLTCT
+525 
-538 ANHPFYTTEGWVRC
+538 
-552 EDLVADNVYV
+552 
-562 YGEKE
+562 
-567 AWKDAVGFDGYKV
+567 
-580 SSWGSVVGKRG
+580 
-591 FEVKPLTSNISGRP
+591 
-605 CGVDIYTAPH
+605 
-615 KKTRKGVGRLVCE
+615 
-628 AFNGGYSN
+628 
-636 LEVRHLDGNSWNN
+636 
-649 NAENLVFGTSAENS
+649 
-663 ADWKLH
+663 
-669 GSCGLVAKVVRKL
+669 
-682 TDEDVS
+682 
-688 EIKRLVSL
+688 
-696 DGKRGAHGR
+696 
-705 IAKTFNVSR
+705 
-714 EHVRDICSGK
+714 
-724 KRSEVLNTTTKFVQS
+724 
-739 FKTSKVVSVEYVCDQ
+739 
-754 PTFDITVED
+754 
-763 AHSYVAEGIVV
+763 
-774 HNTNRYRHIGVCNI
+774 TNRYRHIGVCNI

-803 GCGDGMLQLGF
+803 GCGDDMLQLGF

-820 ARIQGHYILS
+820 ARIQGHYIMN
-830 FEGEELAE
+830 FEGEGLAE

-883 GISESEAKT
+883 GIGEREAKN

-996 KLIHLKV
+996 KLIPLKV

-1015 NWEGEQ
+1015 NWRGGQ

-1026 HYQSGKICIAL
+1026 HYQNGKICIAL

>member
-8 IETNNLLADMLD
+8 IETNNLLANMLD
-20 YSSLPYKLNKNA
+20 YSSLPYKLHKNA
-32 SLWCVVIRDVDT
+32 NLWCVVIRDVDT
-44 NEVIV
+44 NEVTV

-59 KDMLQDVLVGTTEII
+59 KEMLQNALVGTTEII

-147 NFDSYSDEMVTYCIQ
+147 NFESYSDEMVTYCIQ

-176 EYISYSG
+176 EYVSYNG

-253 QFKKDGSV
+253 PFKKDGSV
-261 ISVMEKFAEKHG
+261 SAVMEKFAEKHG
-273 AKIQGNKFYYKDDVL
+273 AKIQGNKFYYKDDVF

-306 LDHVKMYL
+306 LDHVKMHL
-314 IDLGWKPSEFKVR
+314 INLGWKPSEFKVR
-327 DLTKDS
+327 DLTKDT
-333 KKQNLSYQKRVEAL
+333 KKQSLTYQKRLDAL
-347 DRWLEQTFTDEKYKD
+347 DRWLEQTFTEGKYKD
-362 SRLSELGMGDD
+362 DRLQELGLGDD
-373 RDTIRTKLLSQ
+373 RDTIRRKLASKLQ
-384 LRDDKPVR
+384 DDKPVR

-401 GVEKELCPNLVKLG
+401 GVEKELCPNLIKLG

-471 IEIGASCVPASTRL
+471 IEIGAS
-485 LTWDGYKKI
+485 
-494 VDVKIG
+494 
-500 DKVLTH
+500 
-506 EGTYQVVTDCIDN
+506 
-519 GVKPTF
+519 
-525 KVTLSNGMTLTCT
+525 
-538 ANHPFYTTEGWVRC
+538 
-552 EDLVADNVYV
+552 
-562 YGEKE
+562 
-567 AWKDAVGFDGYKV
+567 
-580 SSWGSVVGKRG
+580 
-591 FEVKPLTSNISGRP
+591 
-605 CGVDIYTAPH
+605 
-615 KKTRKGVGRLVCE
+615 
-628 AFNGGYSN
+628 
-636 LEVRHLDGNSWNN
+636 
-649 NAENLVFGTSAENS
+649 
-663 ADWKLH
+663 
-669 GSCGLVAKVVRKL
+669 
-682 TDEDVS
+682 
-688 EIKRLVSL
+688 
-696 DGKRGAHGR
+696 
-705 IAKTFNVSR
+705 
-714 EHVRDICSGK
+714 
-724 KRSEVLNTTTKFVQS
+724 
-739 FKTSKVVSVEYVCDQ
+739 
-754 PTFDITVED
+754 
-763 AHSYVAEGIVV
+763 
-774 HNTNRYRHIGVCNI
+774 TNRYRHIGVCNI

-803 GCGDGMLQLGF
+803 GCGDDMLQLGF

-820 ARIQGHYILS
+820 ARIQGHYIMN
-830 FEGEELAE
+830 FEGEGLAE

-905 DLKEAVTKVWQERG
+905 DLKEAVTKVCQERG

-968 NCNPFEH
+968 NCNPFKH

-986 HDEGQLAVNP
+986 HDECQLAVNP
-996 KLIHLKV
+996 KLIPLKV

-1015 NWEGEQ
+1015 NWKGEQ

-1065 YIVHKNWYG
+1065 YVVHKNWYG

>member
-44 NEVIV
+44 NEVTV

-176 EYISYSG
+176 EYVSYSG

-261 ISVMEKFAEKHG
+261 SAVMEKFAEKHG
-273 AKIQGNKFYYKDDVL
+273 AKIQGNKFYYKDDVF

-314 IDLGWKPSEFKVR
+314 IDLGWQPSEFKVR

-347 DRWLEQTFTDEKYKD
+347 DRWLEQTFTDEKYKE
-362 SRLSELGMGDD
+362 SRLNELGMGDD
-373 RDTIRTKLLSQ
+373 RDTIRTKLLGQ

-471 IEIGASCVPASTRL
+471 IEIGAS
-485 LTWDGYKKI
+485 
-494 VDVKIG
+494 
-500 DKVLTH
+500 
-506 EGTYQVVTDCIDN
+506 
-519 GVKPTF
+519 
-525 KVTLSNGMTLTCT
+525 
-538 ANHPFYTTEGWVRC
+538 
-552 EDLVADNVYV
+552 
-562 YGEKE
+562 
-567 AWKDAVGFDGYKV
+567 
-580 SSWGSVVGKRG
+580 
-591 FEVKPLTSNISGRP
+591 
-605 CGVDIYTAPH
+605 
-615 KKTRKGVGRLVCE
+615 
-628 AFNGGYSN
+628 
-636 LEVRHLDGNSWNN
+636 
-649 NAENLVFGTSAENS
+649 
-663 ADWKLH
+663 
-669 GSCGLVAKVVRKL
+669 
-682 TDEDVS
+682 
-688 EIKRLVSL
+688 
-696 DGKRGAHGR
+696 
-705 IAKTFNVSR
+705 
-714 EHVRDICSGK
+714 
-724 KRSEVLNTTTKFVQS
+724 
-739 FKTSKVVSVEYVCDQ
+739 
-754 PTFDITVED
+754 
-763 AHSYVAEGIVV
+763 
-774 HNTNRYRHIGVCNI
+774 TNRYRHIGVCNI

-865 IGYMLMYGGSYH
+865 ISYMLMYGGSHH

-883 GISESEAKT
+883 GIGESEAKT
-892 LVEDYW
+892 LVDDYW

-905 DLKEAVTKVWQERG
+905 DLKEAVTKVWKERG

-986 HDEGQLAVNP
+986 HDECQLAVNP
-996 KLIHLKV
+996 KLIPLKV
-1003 FDTEEQYKDFVS
+1003 FDTEEQYKDFVD
-1015 NWEGEQ
+1015 NWKGEQ

-1037 PNPVSLAIEKAIKM
+1037 PNPVSLAIEKAINM

-1065 YIVHKNWYG
+1065 YVVHKNWYG

>member
-1 MARVVID
+1 MSRKVID
-8 IETNNLLADMLD
+8 IETNNLLAEMLD
-20 YSSLPYKLNKNA
+20 FSSLPYKLKTDA
-32 SLWCVVIRDVDT
+32 RLWCIVIRDVDT
-44 NEVIV
+44 NEVTV
-49 LKSESGNTIT
+49 LKSESGDTIT
-59 KDMLQDVLVGTTEII
+59 KEMLQNALHGTTEII

-81 DFISLKLFGVLDYTV
+81 DFISLKLFGVLGYTV

-147 NFDSYSDEMVTYCIQ
+147 NFESYSDEMVTYCIQ

-176 EYISYSG
+176 EYVSYSG

-232 PLLPPKP
+232 PLLPHKP

-253 QFKKDGSV
+253 PFKKDGSV
-261 ISVMEKFAEKHG
+261 SSTMEKFAEKHG
-273 AKIQGNKFYYKDDVL
+273 ARIRGNKFYYKDDVF
-288 LLPLDE
+288 LLPLGE

-314 IDLGWKPSEFKVR
+314 IDLGWNPSEFKVR

-347 DRWLEQTFTDEKYKD
+347 DRWLEQTFTEEKYKE
-362 SRLSELGMGDD
+362 SRLNELGMGNDK
-373 RDTIRTKLLSQ
+373 DTIRRKLLSKLQ
-384 LRDDKPVR
+384 DDKPVR

-401 GVEKELCPNLVKLG
+401 GVEKDLCPNLVKLG

-471 IEIGASCVPASTRL
+471 IEIGAS
-485 LTWDGYKKI
+485 
-494 VDVKIG
+494 
-500 DKVLTH
+500 
-506 EGTYQVVTDCIDN
+506 
-519 GVKPTF
+519 
-525 KVTLSNGMTLTCT
+525 
-538 ANHPFYTTEGWVRC
+538 
-552 EDLVADNVYV
+552 
-562 YGEKE
+562 
-567 AWKDAVGFDGYKV
+567 
-580 SSWGSVVGKRG
+580 
-591 FEVKPLTSNISGRP
+591 
-605 CGVDIYTAPH
+605 
-615 KKTRKGVGRLVCE
+615 
-628 AFNGGYSN
+628 
-636 LEVRHLDGNSWNN
+636 
-649 NAENLVFGTSAENS
+649 
-663 ADWKLH
+663 
-669 GSCGLVAKVVRKL
+669 
-682 TDEDVS
+682 
-688 EIKRLVSL
+688 
-696 DGKRGAHGR
+696 
-705 IAKTFNVSR
+705 
-714 EHVRDICSGK
+714 
-724 KRSEVLNTTTKFVQS
+724 
-739 FKTSKVVSVEYVCDQ
+739 
-754 PTFDITVED
+754 
-763 AHSYVAEGIVV
+763 
-774 HNTNRYRHIGVCNI
+774 TNRYRHIGVCNI

-865 IGYMLMYGGSYH
+865 ISYMLMYGGSHH

-883 GISESEAKT
+883 GISEREAKT
-892 LVEDYW
+892 LVDDYW

-905 DLKEAVTKVWQERG
+905 DLKEAVTKVLKERG

-926 DGRKIMTRSQHSL
+926 DGRKIMIRSQHSL

-986 HDEGQLAVNP
+986 HDECQLAVNP
-996 KLIHLKV
+996 KLIPLKV
-1003 FDTEEQYKDFVS
+1003 FDTEEQYQDFVS
-1015 NWEGEQ
+1015 GWKGEQ

-1026 HYQSGKICIAL
+1026 HYQSGKICVAL

-1065 YIVHKNWYG
+1065 YVVHKNWYG

>member
-32 SLWCVVIRDVDT
+32 NLWCIVIRDVDT
-44 NEVIV
+44 NEVTV
-49 LKSESGNTIT
+49 LKSESGDTIT
-59 KDMLQDVLVGTTEII
+59 KEMLQNALVATTEII

-176 EYISYSG
+176 EYVSYNG

-212 AITCLDDLIGKMQEL
+212 AVTCLDDLIGKMQEL

-261 ISVMEKFAEKHG
+261 SSVMEKFAEKHG
-273 AKIQGNKFYYKDDVL
+273 AKIQGNKFYYKDDVF

-401 GVEKELCPNLVKLG
+401 GVEKDLCPNLVKLG

-455 FLAMYRD
+455 FLSVYRD

-471 IEIGASCVPASTRL
+471 IEIGAS
-485 LTWDGYKKI
+485 
-494 VDVKIG
+494 
-500 DKVLTH
+500 
-506 EGTYQVVTDCIDN
+506 
-519 GVKPTF
+519 
-525 KVTLSNGMTLTCT
+525 
-538 ANHPFYTTEGWVRC
+538 
-552 EDLVADNVYV
+552 
-562 YGEKE
+562 
-567 AWKDAVGFDGYKV
+567 
-580 SSWGSVVGKRG
+580 
-591 FEVKPLTSNISGRP
+591 
-605 CGVDIYTAPH
+605 
-615 KKTRKGVGRLVCE
+615 
-628 AFNGGYSN
+628 
-636 LEVRHLDGNSWNN
+636 
-649 NAENLVFGTSAENS
+649 
-663 ADWKLH
+663 
-669 GSCGLVAKVVRKL
+669 
-682 TDEDVS
+682 
-688 EIKRLVSL
+688 
-696 DGKRGAHGR
+696 
-705 IAKTFNVSR
+705 
-714 EHVRDICSGK
+714 
-724 KRSEVLNTTTKFVQS
+724 
-739 FKTSKVVSVEYVCDQ
+739 
-754 PTFDITVED
+754 
-763 AHSYVAEGIVV
+763 
-774 HNTNRYRHIGVCNI
+774 TNRYRHIGVCNI

-830 FEGEELAE
+830 FEGEGLAE

-883 GISESEAKT
+883 GIGEREAKT

-905 DLKEAVTKVWQERG
+905 DLKEAVTKVWQQRG

-926 DGRKIMTRSQHSL
+926 DGRNIMTRSQHSL

-986 HDEGQLAVNP
+986 HDECQLAVNP
-996 KLIHLKV
+996 KLIPLKV
-1003 FDTEEQYKDFVS
+1003 FDTKEQYKDFVS
-1015 NWEGEQ
+1015 DWKGGQ
-1021 LGAET
+1021 LGAKT

-1051 AEKETRLKVPLGME
+1051 AEKETGLKVPLGME
-1065 YIVHKNWYG
+1065 YTVHKNWYG

>member
-32 SLWCVVIRDVDT
+32 NLWCVVIRDVDT
-44 NEVIV
+44 NEVTV

-59 KDMLQDVLVGTTEII
+59 KEMLQNALIGTTEII

-212 AITCLDDLIGKMQEL
+212 AITCLDDLIGKMQKL

-239 MNKTKLKQFTPPKN
+239 MNKTKLKQFTAPKN

-261 ISVMEKFAEKHG
+261 SSVMEKFAEKHG
-273 AKIQGNKFYYKDDVL
+273 AKIQGNKFYYKDGVL

-362 SRLSELGMGDD
+362 SRLSELDMGDD
-373 RDTIRTKLLSQ
+373 IDTIRSKLLSKLQ
-384 LRDDKPVR
+384 DDKPVR

-471 IEIGASCVPASTRL
+471 IEIGAS
-485 LTWDGYKKI
+485 
-494 VDVKIG
+494 
-500 DKVLTH
+500 
-506 EGTYQVVTDCIDN
+506 
-519 GVKPTF
+519 
-525 KVTLSNGMTLTCT
+525 
-538 ANHPFYTTEGWVRC
+538 
-552 EDLVADNVYV
+552 
-562 YGEKE
+562 
-567 AWKDAVGFDGYKV
+567 
-580 SSWGSVVGKRG
+580 
-591 FEVKPLTSNISGRP
+591 
-605 CGVDIYTAPH
+605 
-615 KKTRKGVGRLVCE
+615 
-628 AFNGGYSN
+628 
-636 LEVRHLDGNSWNN
+636 
-649 NAENLVFGTSAENS
+649 
-663 ADWKLH
+663 
-669 GSCGLVAKVVRKL
+669 
-682 TDEDVS
+682 
-688 EIKRLVSL
+688 
-696 DGKRGAHGR
+696 
-705 IAKTFNVSR
+705 
-714 EHVRDICSGK
+714 
-724 KRSEVLNTTTKFVQS
+724 
-739 FKTSKVVSVEYVCDQ
+739 
-754 PTFDITVED
+754 
-763 AHSYVAEGIVV
+763 
-774 HNTNRYRHIGVCNI
+774 TNRYRHIGVCNI

-798 MRSMF
+798 MRSLF
-803 GCGDGMLQLGF
+803 GCGYGMLQMGF
-814 DFSSLE
+814 DFASLE

-843 KPNDIHTLN
+843 KPNDIHSVN
-852 AKKLGIARDQAKA
+852 AKKLNITRDQAKSLSYA
-865 IGYMLMYGGSYH
+865 LMYGASWH
-877 KAKKML
+877 KLKTML
-883 GISESEAKT
+883 GLNDTEAKA
-892 LVEDYW
+892 LFDAYW

-986 HDEGQLAVNP
+986 HDECQLAVNP
-996 KLIHLKV
+996 KLV
-1003 FDTEEQYKDFVS
+1003 QYKIFKTEDELKEFES
-1015 NWEGEQ
+1015 TWDGEQ
-1021 LGAET
+1021 LGSAVD
-1026 HYQSGKICIAL
+1026 GKNGTLVVAL
-1037 PNPVSLAIEKAIKM
+1037 PNPVSKAITKAIDM
-1051 AEKETRLKVPLGME
+1051 AVEEVKLKVPLGCE
-1065 YIVHKNWYG
+1065 WVVHKNWYG